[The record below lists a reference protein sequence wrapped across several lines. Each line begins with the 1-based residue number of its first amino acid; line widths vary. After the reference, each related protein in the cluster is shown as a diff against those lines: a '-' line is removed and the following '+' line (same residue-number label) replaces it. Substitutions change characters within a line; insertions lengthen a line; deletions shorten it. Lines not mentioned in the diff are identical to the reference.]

1 MNPRLLILFFIF
13 IICLCSC
20 ISAKIHN
27 YHFNQK
33 TAAPQLQQDVVLLKK
48 ILEANHPSLYW
59 YTPKDS
65 IDAAF
70 SQVVNS
76 IKDSL
81 TEVEFRNKVAYVV
94 NKIRCG
100 HTAVRFSKN
109 YANALEKHRYP
120 SFPLA
125 IKTWNDSM
133 VVLGSLFPRDSI
145 FKRGTIITSI
155 NHKTNKQL
163 LDSMFKL
170 ISTDGYSNNFK
181 SQVFSAN
188 FSSWY
193 KLAFGVDSCYTIG
206 YIDNLGNEQTTM
218 IKNYLPA
225 KDTIKR
231 KKDTLTIIPPMPPS
245 IAKKP
250 SRHQVKQQQLLAK
263 RSLLI
268 DTVNNTAF
276 MRVATFSNGRLRS
289 FFRRSLRTIK
299 EKAIKNVVLDLREN
313 TGGKLNNSTLLT
325 KYFINKPFKTG
336 DTVASIT
343 KSIHYKKY
351 IPQAYTYWFP
361 MQNFSHKKADGRFHK
376 LREERHFYR
385 PKTTNHF
392 NGDIYLLQGGYTFSA
407 GTLFV
412 GNLKGQNNVTVVGEE
427 TGGGYYGNSALF
439 LPTIIL
445 PNSKLRLVLPLA
457 RLVVDGS
464 RIKNG
469 RGVVPDVLIEPS
481 SIAIKQGIDLKM
493 ITLKQI
499 ISKKMAVS
507 STSN

>member
-1 MNPRLLILFFIF
+1 MQ
-13 IICLCSC
+13 SC
-20 ISAKIHN
+20 ISAKISN
-27 YHFNQK
+27 YQFNQK
-33 TAAPQLQQDVVLLKK
+33 TAAPQLQADVVLLKK

-70 SQVVNS
+70 SQAINS
-76 IKDSL
+76 IQDSL
-81 TEVEFRNKVAYVV
+81 TEVAFRNKVAYVV

-109 YANALEKHRYP
+109 YANDLEKHRYP

-125 IKTWNDSM
+125 IKTWGDSM

-163 LDSMFKL
+163 LDSMFQL
-170 ISTDGYSNNFK
+170 LSTDGYSNNFK
-181 SQVFSAN
+181 SQVFSVN
-188 FSSWY
+188 FSNWY
-193 KLAFGVDSCYTIG
+193 KLAFGVDSSYTIG
-206 YIDNLGNEQTTM
+206 YIDNLGNEQTA
-218 IKNYLPA
+218 IVRNFLPI
-225 KDTIKR
+225 KDTTKR
-231 KKDTLTIIPPMPPS
+231 KKDSLTIKLLMPPS
-245 IAKKP
+245 IIKKP
-250 SRHQVKQQQLLAK
+250 SRHEVKQQQLLAK

-268 DTVNNTAF
+268 DTANNTAF
-276 MRVATFSNGRLRS
+276 LRVATFSNGRLRS

-299 EKAIKNVVLDLREN
+299 ENTIKNVVVDLREN

-351 IPQAYTYWFP
+351 IPQAYTFWFP
-361 MQNFSHKKADGRFHK
+361 MQNFIHKKADDRFHK
-376 LREERHFYR
+376 RREERHFYQ

-392 NGDIYLLQGGYTFSA
+392 EGNIYLLQGGYTFSA

-412 GNLKGQNNVTVVGEE
+412 GNLKSQKNVTVVGEE
-427 TGGGYYGNSALF
+427 TGGGYYGNSAVF

-457 RLVVDGS
+457 RLVVDSS
-464 RIKNG
+464 RIKDG
-469 RGVVPDVLIEPS
+469 HGIIPDVLIQPS
-481 SIAIKQGIDLKM
+481 SVAIKQGIDLKM
-493 ITLKQI
+493 ITIKQM